1 MTSFLSLKDHVY
13 NYISE
18 KINEGSLQP
27 NEKINEKSIMDD
39 LNISRTPV
47 REALIQLATE
57 GYLENIPRKG
67 FIVRPLNKKK
77 ARELYSI
84 LGVLDSFAANLS
96 MELLSKEDM
105 EDMNRLTK
113 EMDKAISNYDFRE
126 YYQLQTNF
134 HSIYINKCENE
145 ELIRILKLLKRS
157 FIKQTYSS
165 TEKEKLKNILYET
178 NNEHKKIVEMF
189 KEKDKEAIEN
199 YLRHV
204 HWDPQLSYYDEFKID
219 E

>member
-18 KINEGSLQP
+18 KINEGSLKP

-77 ARELYSI
+77 AMEIYVI

-96 MELLSKEDM
+96 MDLLSEKDIQDM
-105 EDMNRLTK
+105 ENLTK
-113 EMDKAISNYDFRE
+113 EMDDVISNYDFKE
-126 YYQLQTNF
+126 YYKLQMDF

-145 ELIRILKLLKRS
+145 ELIRILNLLKRN
-157 FIKQTYSS
+157 FIKQTYSGV
-165 TEKEKLKNILYET
+165 EKEKLKYILYET
-178 NNEHKKIVEMF
+178 NDEHKKIVKMF
-189 KEKDKEAIEN
+189 REKDKETIEN
-199 YLRHV
+199 YLRNI
-204 HWDPQLSYYDEFKID
+204 HWDPELSYYDEFKID